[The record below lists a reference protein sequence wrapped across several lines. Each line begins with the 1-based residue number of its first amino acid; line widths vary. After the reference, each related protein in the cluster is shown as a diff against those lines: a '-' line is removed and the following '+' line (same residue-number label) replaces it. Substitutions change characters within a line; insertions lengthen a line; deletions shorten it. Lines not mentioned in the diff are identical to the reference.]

1 MRLLM
6 MTCVFGAHFLVS
18 WALFVLSAFDG
29 FGLLFKSPGDGSQ
42 LFDWLFMF
50 LTMPFSLILLLTPS
64 IEAGH
69 TPTIV
74 WTVLFA
80 SSCFWAYATSRPWRQ
95 VPRHS

>member
-1 MRLLM
+1 MRLRM
-6 MTCVFGAHFLVS
+6 MISVFGAHFLVS
-18 WALFVLSAFDG
+18 WAHFILSAFDG

-64 IEAGH
+64 IEAGQ

-74 WTVLFA
+74 WPVLFL
-80 SSCFWAYATSRPWRQ
+80 SSFFWAYATSRPWHRA
-95 VPRHS
+95 PRHS